1 MEDTYIIDLFWRR
14 DENAIQLVDKKYN
27 STCYSIAWKI
37 LMNRED
43 SEECVNDT
51 WLFTWNNIPPRRPSV
66 LSSFVSKITRNTA
79 IDRYRKRNAQKRVDS
94 HMEDIAGEVE
104 KIGNA
109 ISSDIED
116 YLKKKELVK
125 LFDFFLG
132 KLSERDRDIFIR
144 RYWYMDPIKKIADRH
159 ACGESKIKSILA
171 RSRKKLYGLLK
182 EAGYEGE

>member
-1 MEDTYIIDLFWRR
+1 MDDSQIINLYFAR
-14 DENAIQLVDKKYN
+14 DENAIIETKNKYQN
-27 STCYSIAWKI
+27 MCYRIAQNI
-37 LMNRED
+37 LYNRED

-66 LSSFVSKITRNTA
+66 FSSFVSKITRNTA

-125 LFDFFLG
+125 
-132 KLSERDRDIFIR
+132 

>member
-1 MEDTYIIDLFWRR
+1 MDDSQIINLYFAR
-14 DENAIQLVDKKYN
+14 DENAIIETKNKYQN
-27 STCYSIAWKI
+27 MCYRIAQNI
-37 LMNRED
+37 LYNRED

-51 WLFTWNNIPPRRPSV
+51 WLFTWNNIPPRIPSV
-66 LSSFVSKITRNTA
+66 FSSLVSKRTRHTA

-159 ACGESKIKSILA
+159 ASGESKIKSILA